1 MKKKIY
7 EIDAT
12 KVMNE
17 KLEEFKK
24 ELFDR
29 SPDDM
34 RELLEEGLVTSLIE
48 LCFKAG
54 FQDGSIEI
62 GEMIHSILKGEA
74 EGPSINLN

>member
-7 EIDAT
+7 EINAT
-12 KVMNE
+12 DIMNE

-24 ELFDR
+24 ELLDR
-29 SPDDM
+29 SHESM
-34 RELLEEGLVTSLIE
+34 RELLEEEMVTSLIE

-62 GEMIHSILKGEA
+62 GEMIQSILKGEA
-74 EGPSINLN
+74 EGPFINLN

>member
-1 MKKKIY
+1 MKSKIY

-29 SPDDM
+29 APDDM
-34 RELLEEGLVTSLIE
+34 RELLEEGLVKDLIE

-62 GEMIHSILKGEA
+62 GEMIQSILKGEA
-74 EGPSINLN
+74 EGPFINLN